1 MQFPADRLE
10 LELTE
15 RLLMDDQQQVMRV
28 LKELR
33 DRGIQSSIDD
43 YGTGYCSLQYLKHL
57 PVNVLK
63 IDRAFIK
70 TLVEDRVDQAIVRS
84 TIDLCHTLGIRV
96 VAEGVE
102 DRQVL
107 DRLVVMGCDMVQ
119 GYYLSHPLP
128 MDRLLAWLDQGGFRF
143 E

>member
-1 MQFPADRLE
+1 MAL
-10 LELTE
+10 
-15 RLLMDDQQQVMRV
+15 
-28 LKELR
+28 

-43 YGTGYCSLQYLKHL
+43 YGTGYYSLQYLKHL
-57 PVNVLK
+57 LVDVPK

-70 TLVEDRVDQAIVRS
+70 TLVEGRVNQAIVRS
-84 TIDLCHTLGIRV
+84 TIDLCHTLDIRV

-107 DRLVVMGCDMVQ
+107 DKLVAMGCDMAQ

-128 MDRLLAWLDQGGFRF
+128 MDRLLARLDQDSFRF